1 MIRVLPQND
10 HAHLGGRAGPECRKD
25 VFRCGVDG
33 AAAGGF
39 GHEIVQVR
47 KIGQGALGGKK
58 GAQYN
63 AYTTAS
69 GLADLAT
76 GETANDVKA
85 VLKAECTGTI
95 GDEEVTATGAEY
107 VEKLTL
113 RAIEYYAAVET
124 KFAELGATLEDAAT
138 AEAADSAQ
146 SLWDS
151 NSELYAANGIGK
163 ASIEAYLLNAQKA
176 SKIQDLLYGE
186 NGMTPVTEQDYA
198 DYITN
203 QCYYI
208 ESVQIPLVDYT
219 TYSMADD
226 EQKAQIQVLADQCM
240 QDLNVQATGET
251 ATSAIYTAASTYVP
265 QALAIMGGTMEDATQ
280 AMYYAGS
287 QLYTPDDL
295 AAYGSDE
302 YNNLT
307 DSLDAVPMGT
317 WTTIDLGT
325 TLLVARRIDPLVSYT
340 AGDLATMY
348 DLLTSMKSTELQD
361 QFYAEGAALEHAM
374 DAGAMKTY
382 SASNIKKNV

>member
-1 MIRVLPQND
+1 MHSIKTKL
-10 HAHLGGRAGPECRKD
+10 
-25 VFRCGVDG
+25 F
-33 AAAGGF
+33 
-39 GHEIVQVR
+39 
-47 KIGQGALGGKK
+47 ALGMAVSMLLGLAGCALSTPADVGTIGDVKIPA
-58 GAQYN
+58 GVYLLAQYN

-226 EQKAQIQVLADQCM
+226 EQKAQIQVLADQCR

-361 QFYAEGAALEHAM
+361 QFYAEGAALEHAL

>member
-1 MIRVLPQND
+1 MHSIKTKL
-10 HAHLGGRAGPECRKD
+10 
-25 VFRCGVDG
+25 F
-33 AAAGGF
+33 
-39 GHEIVQVR
+39 
-47 KIGQGALGGKK
+47 ALGMAVSMLLGLAGCALSTPADVGTIGDVKIPA
-58 GAQYN
+58 GVYLLAQYN

-85 VLKAECTGTI
+85 VLKSECTGTI

-361 QFYAEGAALEHAM
+361 QFYAEGAALEHAL

>member
-1 MIRVLPQND
+1 MHSIKTKL
-10 HAHLGGRAGPECRKD
+10 
-25 VFRCGVDG
+25 F
-33 AAAGGF
+33 
-39 GHEIVQVR
+39 
-47 KIGQGALGGKK
+47 ALGMAVSMLLGLAGCALSTPADVGTIGDVKIPA
-58 GAQYN
+58 GVYLLAQYN

-307 DSLDAVPMGT
+307 DSLDAVPMGI

-361 QFYAEGAALEHAM
+361 QFYAEGAALEHAL